1 MAGDKIPVWRHQIVL
16 VDRETLTV
24 DGVSSLGSYD
34 EKEVAMETERGA
46 MTVRGEDLSVKQ
58 LNLEEGKIV
67 IEGLVRAIEYEEA
80 RRERR
85 GLLNRLLK

>member
-1 MAGDKIPVWRHQIVL
+1 MAGDKVPVWRHQLVL
-16 VDRETLTV
+16 IDRETLTV
-24 DGVSSLGSYD
+24 DGVASLGSYD
-34 EKEVAMETERGA
+34 EKEIAMETERGS
-46 MTVRGEDLSVKQ
+46 MTVRGDELSVKQ

-67 IEGLVRAIEYEEA
+67 IEGLVRAVEYEDA

>member
-16 VDRETLTV
+16 VDRETLMV